1 MNLISNMLSIFKWL
15 FVRLPLGFSIPF
27 TAASLWWVLS
37 GFRRLNDAV
46 ANLAATEVVHQLQSE
61 LPCHIGQ
68 VLTANLGA
76 FFYGAIVVALFSL
89 GFLVAYNASALI
101 NGILLWA
108 NLKPIRFATGSPWTP
123 TPLVSPSQDPFA
135 NVQKIGIVLAG
146 GGAKGAFQ
154 AGSMKAIYQFLAD
167 HNALRKV
174 KVISGTSIGSWNA
187 LFWLADLILSS
198 QGGASVHKLW
208 WKSISVKALA
218 APIWYIPF
226 ARNAFLSSEPWRRVF
241 DHIFLQPDVRKRILE
256 SDIHFYLTRSNVQSG
271 QLTCATNN
279 PRPPA
284 IAKITYDILNV
295 DDGAERFLNG
305 LKVGVFA
312 SMDFPPLFPYV
323 RDRGGL
329 FEDGGVIDNVP
340 IIFPA
345 NDGCDLI
352 FILPLNADFE
362 QAPNN
367 TSIVARLFRVMNVR
381 QGVLER
387 NGFKM
392 IYLYNELAALRE
404 YVDSLQALT
413 PSARSPGSASL
424 AFALARRNRPIA
436 VFAVCPQKSFV
447 RETLNTQEL
456 WKNKQA
462 GTAFDV
468 MDHATK
474 SILTEFKFERRQEA
488 IRVALVGKEG
498 GVVWD
503 ENF

>member
-15 FVRLPLGFSIPF
+15 FVRLPLGFSVPF
-27 TAASLWWVLS
+27 TAASLWWVLA
-37 GFRRLNDAV
+37 GFKRLNDAV
-46 ANLAATEVVHQLQSE
+46 VNLSTAAAVDRLQSE
-61 LPCHIGQ
+61 LPGGIAQ
-68 VLTANLGA
+68 VLIANLGA
-76 FFYGAIVVALFSL
+76 FFHGAIVIALFTL
-89 GFLVAYNASALI
+89 GFLVAYNAAALI
-101 NGILLWA
+101 NWVLLWA

-123 TPLVSPSQDPFA
+123 APVASPSPDPFA
-135 NVQKIGIVLAG
+135 NVRKIGIVLAG

-174 KVISGTSIGSWNA
+174 KVISCTSIGSWNA
-187 LFWLADLILSS
+187 LFWLADLILSG
-198 QGGASVHKLW
+198 QGNASVHRLW

-241 DHIFLQPDVRKRILE
+241 DRIFLQPDVRKRILE
-256 SDIHFYLTRSNVQSG
+256 SDIHFYLTRSDVQSG
-271 QLTCATNN
+271 ELTCATNN

-284 IAKITYDILNV
+284 MSKIKYDILNV
-295 DDGAERFLNG
+295 ENGAARFLSD
-305 LKVGVFA
+305 LRVSVFA
-312 SMDFPPLFPYV
+312 SMDLPPLFPYV

-340 IIFPA
+340 ISFPA

-367 TSIVARLFRVMNVR
+367 TSIVARLFRVMDVR

-413 PSARSPGSASL
+413 PIPRVPQSASL
-424 AFALARRNRPIA
+424 ASALARRNKPIA

-447 RETLNTQEL
+447 QGTLNTLEL
-456 WKNKQA
+456 WKNQQA
-462 GTAFDV
+462 ETAFEV
-468 MDHATK
+468 MEEATK
-474 SILTEFKFERRQEA
+474 SILTDFKFDRPQEA
-488 IRVALVGKEG
+488 IRVALVSKTG

-503 ENF
+503 DNF